1 MAEFTGPNYKTVQAN
16 GQHGNARVA
25 ILQYTC
31 AGEASGS
38 IIKFGKI
45 PGASRIHSVVV
56 RNAALGTGVT
66 LSVGTRYLVTAEG
79 TGSAT
84 AFTSAVVCTSAARTV
99 SSSDVVDIA
108 DGSGVEIIGTTGVGA
123 ATGAISVIV
132 EYDWVGQ

>member
-1 MAEFTGPNYKTVQAN
+1 MAEFTGPNYRTLQAN
-16 GQHGNARVA
+16 GEYGNARVA

-38 IIKFGKI
+38 VLLLGQI
-45 PGASRIHSVVV
+45 PGGARIHSVTL

-66 LSVGTRYLVTAEG
+66 LSVGTRYLDSTEG

-84 AFTSAVVCTSAARTV
+84 AFTSATVCTSAARTV
-99 SSSDVVDIA
+99 SSADVVEIA
-108 DGSGVEIIGTTGVGA
+108 KGKGVEIIATTGVGA

-132 EYDWVGQ
+132 EYDWPGQ

>member
-25 ILQYTC
+25 ILQYTA

-38 IIKFGKI
+38 VLLLGKI
-45 PGASRIHSVVV
+45 PGATRIYGAVL

-66 LSVGTRYLVTAEG
+66 VSLGTRYLDSAEG

-84 AFTSAVVCTSAARTV
+84 AFTSATVCTSAARTV

-108 DGSGVEIIGTTGVGA
+108 NGKGVEIIATTGVGA
-123 ATGAISVIV
+123 ATGVITAII
-132 EYDWVGQ
+132 EYEWKGQ